1 MFINEYDILLDKIFD
16 KIYEKEDILNI
27 NKINLEK
34 QLRNSN
40 NYIIDIDKL
49 TNDSNTIKE
58 LNEITQN
65 IIYSYFIC
73 LSFLNDKD
81 VNQIKTTL
89 IKSKILDSENLGEI
103 ISIYQEIEILNDILN
118 EENKEKLNKL
128 YKINEKYK
136 LGIDL
141 LNSFG
146 YENTMI
152 NLKGNSKKNKHN
164 LLKYII
170 ILRYYKKKYRKQ
182 IFNLIYSEK
191 KKKQFIEVVIPK
203 VKILD
208 YNNIANILSS
218 NEIKKGMANE
228 ILSYYEEYEKSIY
241 VNIELDIQ
249 RKINSLF
256 KSKIV
261 IPITDEFLR
270 YHKITEKY
278 EKISTNINKNERE
291 NVKDQTKIRYIITKL
306 EKIKDLYSKKI
317 KNNKDLLKEVD
328 KMFYRPLIHKKA
340 IIYNEI
346 EELTIINKLLLSG
359 KKTIDSNEF
368 YFDLL
373 NLRKSAYV
381 NFKDFKNE
389 GFEHIINKSCIALR
403 YSGIESL
410 ENKQINSKNLNVET
424 RTISSS
430 TVTNIVGLL
439 ILENNKNIHQL
450 KYKDLKNIREI
461 NENGFESTKKVLL
474 DKLAFKN
481 KNSYYWIFDSK
492 KDIFIQSSF
501 EIQSDKNDEYNK
513 LLVSKIFDFCLNE
526 TFNKII
532 NKLSNF
538 NNLDL
543 YFSNNIKSY
552 YQKQFLKFNKNSE
565 FEKIINKKIY
575 DIIPINKDIYDEKEN
590 LIYGIL
596 GKIIKLP
603 VDNYVKK
610 EVNIINIPYLENKEI
625 INLDEEN
632 SYCQHTLDWNELSK
646 NRNKNPN
653 KYSELLYGFIKKYVI
668 TNADNEYICKSC
680 KQFVDIQNFL
690 SNPYD
695 GGLSGIE
702 LVVFTHK
709 NLSEVK
715 EYSKFSILIKN
726 MDKLVERIAQI
737 NNFTFYLGNEQIHKL
752 RRQDIIKQVIDIITL
767 HDKTLRVKNI
777 DKRTRQL
784 NAFRN
789 YGISSDYTFFF
800 IFPLTNDIFKSS
812 SKELDKFKKVKVNNI
827 ITYIL
832 LFMILEL
839 NDSQVIMFDYNK
851 VCNYILFDRFKKV
864 LFDKLML
871 KTDSSK
877 NLIPVIKLD
886 TLCYILYYCSCML
899 SKFNLW
905 YIENTDN
912 LNSLTF
918 KQKSIIH
925 TFLDLVNSILE
936 SFSNNNNFIYE
947 MLGKK
952 ITGKINT
959 LFKKSDILEIIKKK
973 EEKKITINNNKILIT
988 KSKIDSIILKKKMT
1002 SYKSNIKDI
1011 SQKGIYYYSKLKMP
1025 PRDMNEIIGKELN
1038 TLYKNY
1044 ELKNKIKLAQIYD
1057 KNGLFRR
1064 FKLSF
1069 EDASKL
1075 NIKLLDEIMANV
1087 AKKKKTIYSKKQKKD
1102 EKILAKQKDRLLSIK
1117 FESSLDDLLKEI
1129 LKIDNKTIKINEVDY
1144 NIYEP
1149 ILNLNSDYLG
1159 NPVDKNFNIE
1169 IKNNKITVKFDKELN
1184 IDVYEIY
1191 DASNDIKLIFN
1202 KYSLHYLGYKI
1213 KSNKFTNLKNL
1224 NIYAKYIPS
1233 LKEIFE
1239 TIGFKKNYFNFE
1251 NKNEL
1256 ENELRNSISNLK
1268 EYIRKYNLNLNQLK
1282 NKSINDS
1289 NKIIKFYI
1297 NKIDNLKLVS
1307 NNLLVFDDIDI
1318 ILKHQNTTIDKIDKL
1333 NNISKEELLKL
1344 TETYSNLSNY
1354 LINELVKLLKINDN
1368 KFIRNNLK
1376 YFLISLTVMFY
1387 YENFN
1392 QYEEFDLI
1400 RFSQI
1405 MKLDIDLIEEIKDE
1419 KMIYKEDEY
1428 VNENT
1433 DEQKEEVI
1441 EATIDYD
1448 EMNDALDIHDD
1459 DYDPEDGDE
1468 EVMFHDEDN

>member
-1 MFINEYDILLDKIFD
+1 
-16 KIYEKEDILNI
+16 
-27 NKINLEK
+27 
-34 QLRNSN
+34 
-40 NYIIDIDKL
+40 
-49 TNDSNTIKE
+49 
-58 LNEITQN
+58 
-65 IIYSYFIC
+65 
-73 LSFLNDKD
+73 
-81 VNQIKTTL
+81 
-89 IKSKILDSENLGEI
+89 
-103 ISIYQEIEILNDILN
+103 
-118 EENKEKLNKL
+118 
-128 YKINEKYK
+128 
-136 LGIDL
+136 
-141 LNSFG
+141 
-146 YENTMI
+146 
-152 NLKGNSKKNKHN
+152 
-164 LLKYII
+164 
-170 ILRYYKKKYRKQ
+170 
-182 IFNLIYSEK
+182 
-191 KKKQFIEVVIPK
+191 
-203 VKILD
+203 
-208 YNNIANILSS
+208 
-218 NEIKKGMANE
+218 
-228 ILSYYEEYEKSIY
+228 
-241 VNIELDIQ
+241 
-249 RKINSLF
+249 
-256 KSKIV
+256 
-261 IPITDEFLR
+261 
-270 YHKITEKY
+270 
-278 EKISTNINKNERE
+278 
-291 NVKDQTKIRYIITKL
+291 
-306 EKIKDLYSKKI
+306 
-317 KNNKDLLKEVD
+317 
-328 KMFYRPLIHKKA
+328 
-340 IIYNEI
+340 
-346 EELTIINKLLLSG
+346 
-359 KKTIDSNEF
+359 
-368 YFDLL
+368 
-373 NLRKSAYV
+373 
-381 NFKDFKNE
+381 
-389 GFEHIINKSCIALR
+389 
-403 YSGIESL
+403 
-410 ENKQINSKNLNVET
+410 
-424 RTISSS
+424 
-430 TVTNIVGLL
+430 
-439 ILENNKNIHQL
+439 
-450 KYKDLKNIREI
+450 
-461 NENGFESTKKVLL
+461 
-474 DKLAFKN
+474 
-481 KNSYYWIFDSK
+481 
-492 KDIFIQSSF
+492 
-501 EIQSDKNDEYNK
+501 
-513 LLVSKIFDFCLNE
+513 
-526 TFNKII
+526 
-532 NKLSNF
+532 
-538 NNLDL
+538 
-543 YFSNNIKSY
+543 
-552 YQKQFLKFNKNSE
+552 
-565 FEKIINKKIY
+565 
-575 DIIPINKDIYDEKEN
+575 
-590 LIYGIL
+590 
-596 GKIIKLP
+596 
-603 VDNYVKK
+603 
-610 EVNIINIPYLENKEI
+610 
-625 INLDEEN
+625 
-632 SYCQHTLDWNELSK
+632 
-646 NRNKNPN
+646 
-653 KYSELLYGFIKKYVI
+653 
-668 TNADNEYICKSC
+668 
-680 KQFVDIQNFL
+680 
-690 SNPYD
+690 
-695 GGLSGIE
+695 
-702 LVVFTHK
+702 
-709 NLSEVK
+709 
-715 EYSKFSILIKN
+715 

-1368 KFIRNNLK
+1368 KFIRNNLT

>member
-1 MFINEYDILLDKIFD
+1 
-16 KIYEKEDILNI
+16 
-27 NKINLEK
+27 
-34 QLRNSN
+34 
-40 NYIIDIDKL
+40 
-49 TNDSNTIKE
+49 
-58 LNEITQN
+58 
-65 IIYSYFIC
+65 
-73 LSFLNDKD
+73 
-81 VNQIKTTL
+81 
-89 IKSKILDSENLGEI
+89 
-103 ISIYQEIEILNDILN
+103 
-118 EENKEKLNKL
+118 
-128 YKINEKYK
+128 
-136 LGIDL
+136 
-141 LNSFG
+141 
-146 YENTMI
+146 
-152 NLKGNSKKNKHN
+152 
-164 LLKYII
+164 
-170 ILRYYKKKYRKQ
+170 
-182 IFNLIYSEK
+182 
-191 KKKQFIEVVIPK
+191 
-203 VKILD
+203 
-208 YNNIANILSS
+208 
-218 NEIKKGMANE
+218 
-228 ILSYYEEYEKSIY
+228 
-241 VNIELDIQ
+241 
-249 RKINSLF
+249 
-256 KSKIV
+256 
-261 IPITDEFLR
+261 
-270 YHKITEKY
+270 
-278 EKISTNINKNERE
+278 
-291 NVKDQTKIRYIITKL
+291 
-306 EKIKDLYSKKI
+306 
-317 KNNKDLLKEVD
+317 
-328 KMFYRPLIHKKA
+328 
-340 IIYNEI
+340 
-346 EELTIINKLLLSG
+346 
-359 KKTIDSNEF
+359 
-368 YFDLL
+368 
-373 NLRKSAYV
+373 
-381 NFKDFKNE
+381 
-389 GFEHIINKSCIALR
+389 
-403 YSGIESL
+403 
-410 ENKQINSKNLNVET
+410 
-424 RTISSS
+424 
-430 TVTNIVGLL
+430 
-439 ILENNKNIHQL
+439 
-450 KYKDLKNIREI
+450 
-461 NENGFESTKKVLL
+461 
-474 DKLAFKN
+474 
-481 KNSYYWIFDSK
+481 
-492 KDIFIQSSF
+492 
-501 EIQSDKNDEYNK
+501 
-513 LLVSKIFDFCLNE
+513 
-526 TFNKII
+526 
-532 NKLSNF
+532 
-538 NNLDL
+538 
-543 YFSNNIKSY
+543 
-552 YQKQFLKFNKNSE
+552 
-565 FEKIINKKIY
+565 
-575 DIIPINKDIYDEKEN
+575 
-590 LIYGIL
+590 
-596 GKIIKLP
+596 
-603 VDNYVKK
+603 
-610 EVNIINIPYLENKEI
+610 
-625 INLDEEN
+625 
-632 SYCQHTLDWNELSK
+632 
-646 NRNKNPN
+646 
-653 KYSELLYGFIKKYVI
+653 
-668 TNADNEYICKSC
+668 
-680 KQFVDIQNFL
+680 
-690 SNPYD
+690 
-695 GGLSGIE
+695 
-702 LVVFTHK
+702 
-709 NLSEVK
+709 
-715 EYSKFSILIKN
+715 
-726 MDKLVERIAQI
+726 
-737 NNFTFYLGNEQIHKL
+737 
-752 RRQDIIKQVIDIITL
+752 
-767 HDKTLRVKNI
+767 
-777 DKRTRQL
+777 
-784 NAFRN
+784 
-789 YGISSDYTFFF
+789 
-800 IFPLTNDIFKSS
+800 
-812 SKELDKFKKVKVNNI
+812 
-827 ITYIL
+827 
-832 LFMILEL
+832 
-839 NDSQVIMFDYNK
+839 
-851 VCNYILFDRFKKV
+851 
-864 LFDKLML
+864 
-871 KTDSSK
+871 
-877 NLIPVIKLD
+877 
-886 TLCYILYYCSCML
+886 
-899 SKFNLW
+899 
-905 YIENTDN
+905 
-912 LNSLTF
+912 
-918 KQKSIIH
+918 
-925 TFLDLVNSILE
+925 
-936 SFSNNNNFIYE
+936 
-947 MLGKK
+947 
-952 ITGKINT
+952 
-959 LFKKSDILEIIKKK
+959 
-973 EEKKITINNNKILIT
+973 
-988 KSKIDSIILKKKMT
+988 MT

-1368 KFIRNNLK
+1368 KFIRNNLT